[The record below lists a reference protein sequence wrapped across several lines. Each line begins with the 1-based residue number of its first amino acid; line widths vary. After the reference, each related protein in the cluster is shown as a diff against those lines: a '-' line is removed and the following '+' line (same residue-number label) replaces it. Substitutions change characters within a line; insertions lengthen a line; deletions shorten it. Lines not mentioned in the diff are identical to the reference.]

1 MTLRCFRY
9 YDTAQMVAVNLRLVQ
24 TAEPYSIIDGPEGTK
39 LEFGDETILIINM
52 PFDVFIKE

>member
-1 MTLRCFRY
+1 
-9 YDTAQMVAVNLRLVQ
+9 MVAVNLRLVQ